1 MPEPLYAKVMIE
13 VVYEGLRL
21 KSPTVVGGWETK
33 PDHGGP
39 IVKEIA
45 IAR

>member
-1 MPEPLYAKVMIE
+1 MPKPLYAEVMIE

-33 PDHGGP
+33 PDHGP